1 MSEKTLKN
9 IIDQKEENK
18 KGESHMKMKD
28 LSHLHYIYEHIIKDR
43 APADTIYREMLLLI
57 IKKKQMGGAEDFTY
71 SQQN

>member
-28 LSHLHYIYEHIIKDR
+28 LQYIYEHIIKDR